1 MADPIFTQQDRDALL
16 KYRQMQRAK
25 TAGQVG
31 ATVGNSGRIVQGKDP
46 LYAYQEP
53 GADNLTAQQRAEAK
67 AKLADVLAKLA
78 QAEREAQSS
87 DQSFAMQSGR
97 NNAELLKA
105 IIAAYADLGVAGMNL
120 AGDKVA
126 TYEQAQARA
135 IKQAES
141 SEALLQLSPEGQGY
155 LAGRLDQ
162 IKQNGGLVNSQAVL
176 QGIDQDLAKLAI
188 TNPAQIPAYVE
199 SLNAAMRATGDPR
212 YANFDFT
219 AEMANFGGEAQDP
232 TLLKHLQGSLMTGL
246 DAAQNAEESRIVADE
261 RAQKAYLDVK
271 NAFGGAPKEVRDTV
285 APIFD
290 MVKQEPTRDMNPQVQ
305 APPPTASLDEK
316 RAYVERVSGGRAT
329 VRDDGRVVNPQAG
342 ETLQLDRAGGDS
354 LSYEGFAR
362 AYPAVRTEGGPTG
375 TSGMRPTGEAYSR
388 SGPTEDTIASIRKL
402 RANIEQQM
410 LDLDKVALSPMEQA
424 RQDALAAVGASP
436 YQNPTF
442 ALKAAQRTAA
452 AENRGLRREDRALRD
467 QNVLGGVEAA
477 PLREKVGAV
486 VRQGAR
492 LGAGAA
498 VRGVRNFF
506 DREPRGEAGGAT
518 GAPSISPASPEAT
531 VPPPTPEQEQAAAT
545 LWQAAKNAKT
555 PEDTLGALQAML
567 GQVETPASYRE
578 AAAIAREKGLDV
590 RARSYEDAAD
600 AMEYKASEAA
610 RRNTPLDT
618 VDRRLVQPR
627 TPTQAQLDAA
637 QYAQETD
644 VGPRDFVEPFQPRVP
659 GRRGLRPAEAGTDLN
674 PDAGKTLTEARG
686 TDDPLAAV
694 FSTGDLAT
702 QRRLNRFSPPSSPA
716 VPFERQSVAAPARPP
731 SATVETSPDFESTG
745 GDKATRTGPASLA
758 DVGAALQS
766 FNEDKSD
773 AKAQAPARPQEP
785 LSEQDAKTWRQFI
798 QTASEL
804 PQGNVGD
811 TMAVPG
817 EQVVFDPGTPLRR
830 RQRAMVDEATQ

>member
-16 KYRQMQRAK
+16 KYRQMRRAQ
-25 TAGQVG
+25 TAGEVG
-31 ATVGNSGRIVQGKDP
+31 ATVGNAGRTIQGKDP

-97 NNAELLKA
+97 NDTELLKA
-105 IIAAYADLGVAGMNL
+105 IIGAYSDLGVAGMNL

-162 IKQNGGLVNSQAVL
+162 IKQNGGLVNSQAVML
-176 QGIDQDLAKLAI
+176 GIDDDLAKLAI
-188 TNPAQIPAYVE
+188 TNPAQIPAYID
-199 SLNAAMRATGDPR
+199 SFNAAMRATGDPR

-219 AEMANFGGEAQDP
+219 AEMGNFGGEAQDP

-246 DAAQNAEESRIVADE
+246 DAAQNAETSRIVADE

-271 NAFGGAPKEVRDTV
+271 GAFGGAPKEVRDTV

-305 APPPTASLDEK
+305 APPADADLDAK
-316 RAYVERVSGGRAT
+316 RAYVERVSDGKAT
-329 VRDDGRVVNPQAG
+329 VGDDGRVRNPQAG
-342 ETLQLDRAGGDS
+342 QPLQLDKAGGDS
-354 LSYEGFAR
+354 ISYEGFAR
-362 AYPAVRTEGGPTG
+362 AYPAVRTQGGP
-375 TSGMRPTGEAYSR
+375 SGASSGLKPTGQAYSR

-410 LDLDKVALSPMEQA
+410 VDLDKVALSPLEQA
-424 RQDALAAVGASP
+424 KADALAAVGDSP

-477 PLREKVGAV
+477 PLREKAGAV

-492 LGAGAA
+492 LGVSAAG
-498 VRGVRNFF
+498 RGVRNFL
-506 DREPRGEAGGAT
+506 DREPRGEAGDGP
-518 GAPSISPASPEAT
+518 GPSSTSPLSPEAP
-531 VPPPTPEQEQAAAT
+531 VPTAPTPEQESAAAT
-545 LWQAAKNAKT
+545 LWQAAQNAKT
-555 PEDTLGALQAML
+555 PLDTHRALEAML
-567 GQVETPASYRE
+567 AQVRTPDALRE
-578 AAAIAREKGLDV
+578 AAKVAKGKDMGDLAQSYENAADDIEYEATS
-590 RARSYEDAAD
+590 RARANQPAD
-600 AMEYKASEAA
+600 
-610 RRNTPLDT
+610 TLDT
-618 VDRRLVQPR
+618 RLRQPR
-627 TPTQAQLDAA
+627 NPTQAQLDAA
-637 QYAQETD
+637 QESMETD
-644 VGPRDFVEPFQPRVP
+644 VGPQAFLDPFTPRVP
-659 GRRGLRPAEAGTDLN
+659 GRKGLRAAEEGVDTQRRE
-674 PDAGKTLTEARG
+674 GKTLADVRG
-686 TDDPLAAV
+686 TDPLEAV
-694 FSTGDLAT
+694 FSMGDLAT
-702 QRRLNRFSPPSSPA
+702 QGRLNRFSPPPSPA
-716 VPFERQSVAAPARPP
+716 VPFERSPVEPPARPP
-731 SATVETSPDFESTG
+731 DATVATTPDFESTG
-745 GDKATRTGPASLA
+745 GDSATRTGPAKLS

-766 FNEDKSD
+766 FNEDK
-773 AKAQAPARPQEP
+773 AEGKAPVRSTEP
-785 LSEQDAKTWRQFI
+785 LGEQDEKVWRQFM
-798 QTASEL
+798 QTTSEL
-804 PQGNVGD
+804 PQGNVD
-811 TMAVPG
+811 NTMPVPG

-830 RQRAMVDEATQ
+830 RQRAMVDQATQ